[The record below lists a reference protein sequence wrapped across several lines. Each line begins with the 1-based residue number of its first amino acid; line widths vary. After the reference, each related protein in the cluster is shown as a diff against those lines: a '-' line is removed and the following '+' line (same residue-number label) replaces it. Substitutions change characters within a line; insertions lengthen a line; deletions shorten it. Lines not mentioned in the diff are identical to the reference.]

1 MVGIK
6 SAANNPDDA
15 DAIGL
20 GRLQHIQS
28 ECCTEL
34 AAVNHLGAAK
44 TGKSIGPSGESDQ
57 TAETLQE
64 EKTSLYHRKKTVV
77 GWTRSS
83 CKSNRLPD
91 RTVQRRAAGA
101 YWCWRGAQ
109 FGLGDLSRWA
119 ASAIYL
125 CGLGR
130 ATGVKIASRL
140 NRGSGT
146 GTATRRIAPELLVT
160 RRCELLTEK

>member
-1 MVGIK
+1 
-6 SAANNPDDA
+6 
-15 DAIGL
+15 
-20 GRLQHIQS
+20 
-28 ECCTEL
+28 
-34 AAVNHLGAAK
+34 
-44 TGKSIGPSGESDQ
+44 
-57 TAETLQE
+57 
-64 EKTSLYHRKKTVV
+64 LYHRKETVV

-109 FGLGDLSRWA
+109 FGLVDLSRWA

-125 CGLGR
+125 WGLGR

-160 RRCELLTEK
+160 RRCEVLTEKWWATVLRRGV